1 MGSPVESWRDIL
13 ERLLKGWRMR
23 WSWKIGRLA
32 GITVY
37 MHATFLLLLAYIV
50 IVSWV
55 ERHNPAVTLT
65 ALAFVLAIFA
75 CVVLHELG
83 HALVA
88 RRYGV
93 RTRDIILLPIG
104 GVARLERMPEKPLE
118 ELWVALAGPAVNVV
132 IAAGLF
138 VVLVALRIPPQF
150 EHLQWLRGDFLNRLM
165 VVNLWLVGFNLIPA
179 FPMDGGRVLRAW
191 LATRLDYADAT
202 RIAARVGQALAFV
215 FGFLGLFTD
224 PFLLFIALFVWMG
237 AEGESAMVQAR
248 TSFAGVPVQ
257 RVMLTDFRTLRP
269 DETLAQAVEHI
280 LAGFQHDFPVV
291 FGNHVLGI
299 LTRADLMKSL
309 AQSGSDVTVRD
320 AMRREFPLAD
330 SHDMLE
336 HALPALRASGIRS
349 IPVQHDGRLVGL
361 LDLENVA
368 EFMMVQS
375 ALRRAHRNETGQG
388 ATGGVDQNRPVI
400 MP

>member
-1 MGSPVESWRDIL
+1 
-13 ERLLKGWRMR
+13 MR

-50 IVSWV
+50 IASWA
-55 ERHNPAVTLT
+55 EKHSPAATIT
-65 ALAFVLAIFA
+65 ALAFILAIFA

-104 GVARLERMPEKPLE
+104 GVARLERMPEQPLQ

-138 VVLVALRIPPQF
+138 VILSALGIAPHF
-150 EHLQWLRGDFLNRLM
+150 EQMKWLSGGFLDRLM

-179 FPMDGGRVLRAW
+179 FPMDGGRVLRAL
-191 LATRLDYADAT
+191 LATRLDYTEAT
-202 RIAARVGQALAFV
+202 RIAARVGQALALV

-248 TSFAGVPVQ
+248 SSFAGVPVQ

-269 DETLAQAVEHI
+269 DETLAQAVEHV

-291 FGNHVLGI
+291 FGDHVLGI
-299 LTRADLMKSL
+299 LTRANLMKAL
-309 AQSGSDVTVRD
+309 AQRGSAIAVRD
-320 AMRREFPLAD
+320 AMQREFPVAD

-336 HALPALRASGIRS
+336 HALPVLRASGVRS
-349 IPVQHDGRLVGL
+349 IPVQHDGHLVGL
-361 LDLENVA
+361 LDMENVA

-375 ALRRAHRNETGQG
+375 ALRRAQRNEKGQRSPG
-388 ATGGVDQNRPVI
+388 ERDGNRPVI